1 MGKRMRRDVR
11 RMNEEQEK
19 TYERLKTLME
29 SLNATVQVWRAMNG
43 ASIDETMLAMEGV
56 GSALNMQAYVES
68 IAEEED
74 EG

>member
-1 MGKRMRRDVR
+1 
-11 RMNEEQEK
+11 MNEEQEK

-29 SLNATVQVWRAMNG
+29 SLNATVQVWRAMNN

-68 IAEEED
+68 LGEEED
-74 EG
+74 DEGE

>member
-1 MGKRMRRDVR
+1 
-11 RMNEEQEK
+11 MNEEQEK

-29 SLNATVQVWRAMNG
+29 SLNATVQVWRAMNN

-68 IAEEED
+68 LEEEEEA
-74 EG
+74 EGEEWKGN

>member
-1 MGKRMRRDVR
+1 
-11 RMNEEQEK
+11 MNEEQEK

-29 SLNATVQVWRAMNG
+29 SLNATVQVWRAMNN

-74 EG
+74 EGEEWKGN